1 MSCWWLFC
9 VPLLALGLNMAVQ
22 LAMHFLSPAAPIVR
36 SYAGGCAAGAICS
49 LGLSWGGEWA
59 DVLTALLTFGGLSYA
74 YSNFINVNYS
84 SLRLR
89 ILKEM
94 VRDGDETTLAG
105 LQARYGSEA
114 ILDRRL
120 TRLVEWGQLRKLSGR
135 FHAERG
141 GFYRLGLAFRL
152 LKKLLLGR
160 GFRYE
165 NTPL

>member
-1 MSCWWLFC
+1 MSCWWLFL
-9 VPLLALGLNMAVQ
+9 VPLLALGLNVIVQ
-22 LAMHFLSPAAPIVR
+22 LAMHFLFVSAPIVR
-36 SYAGGCAAGAICS
+36 SYVAGCVAGAIGTIV
-49 LGLSWGGEWA
+49 LAWGAGWA
-59 DVLTALLTFGGLSYA
+59 ELLTALLTFGGLTYG

-94 VRDGDETTLAG
+94 LRDGGATTLAD
-105 LQARYGSEA
+105 LQSRYGSEA

-120 TRLVEWGQLRKLSGR
+120 TRLVEWGQLREDNGR

-141 GFYRLGLAFRL
+141 SFYRLAQVFLL

-165 NTPL
+165 GNTL

>member
-1 MSCWWLFC
+1 MNCWWLFC
-9 VPLLALGLNMAVQ
+9 VPLLALGLNVVVQ
-22 LAMHFLSPAAPIVR
+22 LAMHFVSPSAPIVR
-36 SYAGGCAAGAICS
+36 SYVAGCTAGAVCS
-49 LGLSWGGEWA
+49 LVLAWGTELA
-59 DVLTALLTFGGLSYA
+59 EVLTALLTFGSLSYG

-94 VRDGDETTLAG
+94 VRDGGEITLAD
-105 LQARYGSEA
+105 LQSRYGSES

-120 TRLVEWGQLRKLSGR
+120 MRLVEWGQLREEVGR
-135 FHAERG
+135 FHAELG
-141 GFYRLGLAFRL
+141 GFYRLAAVFLL

-165 NTPL
+165 DRAP

>member
-1 MSCWWLFC
+1 MSCYWLLC
-9 VPLLALGLNMAVQ
+9 VPLLALGLNAVVQ
-22 LAMHFLSPAAPIVR
+22 LAMHFHSPSAPIVR
-36 SYAGGCAAGAICS
+36 SYAGGCAAGALCS
-49 LGLSWGGEWA
+49 LGLSWGLGWA
-59 DVLTALLTFGGLSYA
+59 DVLTALLTFGGLSYG

-94 VRDGDETTLAG
+94 VREGGETTLAD
-105 LQARYGSEA
+105 LQSRYGSEA

-120 TRLVEWGQLRKLSGR
+120 TRLVEWGQLREVGGR
-135 FHAERG
+135 FLAERG
-141 GFYRLGLAFRL
+141 GFYRLALTFLL

-165 NTPL
+165 SSAL